1 MISVKKLWTTLL
13 LLCLLVTVSACN
25 VSTQP
30 DSLERPLLRLSD
42 VSVFEGQLSES
53 GITESFLGVPFA
65 QWVSFDGHHH
75 NHYK

>member
-53 GITESFLGVPFA
+53 GIT
-65 QWVSFDGHHH
+65 
-75 NHYK
+75 